1 MTKNRAFRTPCLA
14 VALTGLLTLVAS
26 AQSIRSVSLPQS
38 KTASLSPTS
47 VNFGILALGSTS
59 QPKVITLTNNGTA
72 AIGITSISI
81 TGKNSSEFAVSSTTC
96 GSSLGAGA
104 KCTISVTFKPTAERS
119 QSATLQVVDD
129 DGTQTAALSG
139 TGTAVKFSPG
149 GLTFA
154 SQAVGTTSPAQNVTL
169 TNLLSTT
176 LTITSIAIG
185 GTDPGDFAQTNT
197 CGSSVAAGG
206 SCTISVTFTPTAD
219 GSRTSN
225 VTVTDSD
232 VTSPQKIVLSGT
244 GTGSSVSFT
253 VLPTSIAY
261 PSTTVGLQSSC
272 EPVTVTNTGTTSLTI
287 DSFALTPFLVFQLQY
302 GYAPRTLSPGQGQ
315 VYCIKFVPGA
325 AQAYNG
331 QLSISIAGVSNP
343 SIVTFTG
350 SGLVTTA
357 AASVSPTSLTFAPQ
371 ALGTTT
377 SQTVTVTNTGKASF
391 HLSSVTD
398 EAPFSYTGF
407 TGSVIIEPGK
417 NFSFQ
422 VTFTPT
428 QAVSYINSAYL
439 DMDIIPGI
447 SVDLAGSG
455 VAPSSLTITNFPT
468 LPSIT
473 QDASYLANLVATG
486 GSGALTWSL
495 ASGSTLPTGLSLSTA
510 GSITGT
516 PASSVKVGSYSF
528 TAKVTDSSAPPQTA
542 TATFGLPVM
551 APNVGAVCNNIS
563 RDVAGTNDPLI
574 ALTDLGTGTYLGY
587 EGGLYPNGQNTP
599 PTSQLDAALGYA
611 DSIGP
616 LNAAGQPDPNGNYV
630 LMSVGVSITRTIWDE
645 FEPMEKGDPALNSK
659 LVLVNAAIDGT
670 DSPDWTSPTSGTWL
684 TITNY
689 YLPYQNVTANQVVA
703 AWIMM
708 PHSNQ
713 NGTYPDDMQN
723 QESDLISILQNLHS
737 YFPNL
742 QLAYVSS
749 LHYGA
754 YEASNSYPEPYA
766 YEFGLAVQNVI
777 ADQING
783 NPALNNNPANGP
795 VMAPL
800 LLWGP
805 YTWSNGL
812 LGRDD
817 GLTWDC
823 QEFTSDGLHPSA
835 TGRNKEAGL
844 LTTFFKTDPT
854 VTPWFLLP

>member
-1 MTKNRAFRTPCLA
+1 MTKNRTFPTPRLA
-14 VALTGLLTLVAS
+14 VALIGLLALAAS
-26 AQSIRSVSLPQS
+26 AQSIKSVSLTQS

-59 QPKVITLTNNGTA
+59 QPKVVTLTNNGTA
-72 AIGITSISI
+72 AIGISSISI

-104 KCTISVTFKPTAERS
+104 NCTISVTFKPSAERS
-119 QSATLQVVDD
+119 QSATLQVVDG

-154 SQAVGTTSPAQNVTL
+154 AQAVGTTSPAQNVTL

-219 GSRTSN
+219 GSRTGN
-225 VTVTDSD
+225 VTVTDND

-244 GTGSSVSFT
+244 GTGSSLSFT

-272 EPVTVTNTGTTSLTI
+272 EPITVTNTGTTSLTI

-302 GYAPRTLSPGQGQ
+302 GYAPRTLSAGQGQ

-350 SGLVTTA
+350 SGLTTTA
-357 AASVSPTSLTFAPQ
+357 AAGVSPTSLTFAPQ

-377 SQTVTVTNTGKASF
+377 SQTVTVANTGKASF

-398 EAPFSYTGF
+398 EPPFSYTGF
-407 TGSVIIEPGK
+407 TSSVIIEPGQK
-417 NFSFQ
+417 FSFQ

-428 QAVSYINSAYL
+428 QAVSYTNSVYL

-447 SVDLAGSG
+447 SVDLAGNG

-486 GSGALTWSL
+486 GNGALTWSL
-495 ASGSTLPTGLSLSTA
+495 ASGSTLPTGLSFSSA

-516 PASSVKVGSYSF
+516 PASSVKVGNYSF
-528 TAKVTDSSAPPQTA
+528 TAKVTDSSTPPQTA
-542 TATFGLPVM
+542 TATFSLPVM

-563 RDVAGTNDPLI
+563 WDVAGTHDPLV

-616 LNAAGQPDPNGNYV
+616 LNASGQPDPNGNYV

-645 FEPMEKGDPALNSK
+645 FEPMEKADPALNSK

-713 NGTYPDDMQN
+713 NGTYPGDMQN
-723 QESDLISILQNLHS
+723 QENDLIAILQNLHS

-766 YEFGLAVQNVI
+766 YEFGLAAQNVI

-823 QEFTSDGLHPSA
+823 QDYTSDGLHPSA